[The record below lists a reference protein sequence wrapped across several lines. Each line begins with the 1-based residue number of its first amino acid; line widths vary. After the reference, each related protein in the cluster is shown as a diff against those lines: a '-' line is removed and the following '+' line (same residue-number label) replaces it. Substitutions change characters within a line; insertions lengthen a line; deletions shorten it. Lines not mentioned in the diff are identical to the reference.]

1 MNSPSASLRTL
12 AAKGLIPLSL
22 VAALVTGRNPTV
34 SAQETTSSYGED
46 YSFSQ
51 EEKPQDKNP
60 SYSFGAT
67 LFTPSSFDGHTGIWV
82 GRNLSTTSSG
92 DMNIPQLHEYFVSNE
107 GVLYKTTITSGKNTM
122 EEKHTSVLPEKVAQ
136 SLREKMPS
144 MPAELVF
151 QHFSLKS

>member
-12 AAKGLIPLSL
+12 AAKGLVPLSL
-22 VAALVTGRNPTV
+22 VAALVTGNPTV
-34 SAQETTSSYGED
+34 SAQETTSSYRED

-51 EEKPQDKNP
+51 EENQQDKKP
-60 SYSFGAT
+60 SYSFGAK
-67 LFTPSSFDGHTGIWV
+67 LFTPSSFNGHAGMWID
-82 GRNLSTTSSG
+82 RNLSTTSSK
-92 DMNIPQLHEYFVSNE
+92 DMNIPQLHEYFLSHDD
-107 GVLYKTTITSGKNTM
+107 VLYKTTITSGKDTM

-151 QHFSLKS
+151 QHFS

>member
-1 MNSPSASLRTL
+1 MNSPSISLRTL
-12 AAKGLIPLSL
+12 AAKGLVPLSL
-22 VAALVTGRNPTV
+22 VAALVTGNPTV

-51 EEKPQDKNP
+51 EEKPQHKKS
-60 SYSFGAT
+60 SYSFGAK
-67 LFTPSSFDGHTGIWV
+67 LFTPSSFNGHAGMWV
-82 GRNLSTTSSG
+82 DRNLSTTSSK

-151 QHFSLKS
+151 QHFS